1 MSQNRALYKH
11 FFTFCTLIK
20 GSITDKKSNSAKKSD
35 QGKGDFWVKFLPY
48 INGPFE
54 KSKSSYMVE

>member
-1 MSQNRALYKH
+1 MSQNRSLYKH
-11 FFTFCTLIK
+11 FLKFCTLIK
-20 GSITDKKSNSAKKSD
+20 ESIPDKKSNSAKKSD

-54 KSKSSYMVE
+54 KSKSSYMFE